1 MNQISFDPKKAM
13 HYEEYARKAVF
24 GYDQLFIMVLSF
36 LVENHI
42 KITDISLL
50 ARNTIKDATN
60 LSNDS
65 MNLMI
70 DRIKLFF

>member
-36 LVENHI
+36 LV
-42 KITDISLL
+42 
-50 ARNTIKDATN
+50 
-60 LSNDS
+60 
-65 MNLMI
+65 
-70 DRIKLFF
+70 